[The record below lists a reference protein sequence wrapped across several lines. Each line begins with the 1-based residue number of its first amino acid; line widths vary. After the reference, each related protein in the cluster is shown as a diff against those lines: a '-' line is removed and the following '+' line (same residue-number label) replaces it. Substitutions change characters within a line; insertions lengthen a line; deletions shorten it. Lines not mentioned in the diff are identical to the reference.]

1 MWKKEGNEEKGREI
15 GSRKTKLS
23 WRKKQIKGSI
33 ERGGRE
39 GNARGG
45 AVEVVTEMMEIGE

>member
-45 AVEVVTEMMEIGE
+45 AVEVVTEKMEIG